1 MPIEVEFTMVDTN
14 GIRLRVALA
23 GKGPLVVLVHGWPES
38 WYSWRHQI
46 TALAD
51 AGYRVAAPDVRGYGG
66 SDKPHAVEAYSIKEL
81 AADIAGLI
89 EGLGEKQAILIGHDW
104 GAPIVWN
111 TSLFFPDKVRAVAG
125 LSVPYTGRGPAP
137 RITLFRNIYKDRFF
151 YQIYFQEP
159 GVAEKELEAD
169 IPASLRKIY
178 YWISGE
184 GVKAAE
190 PKSRRP
196 PDAKL
201 LDGLADPDPLPPWL
215 TPADIDYYAG
225 EFARSGFRGPLNRY
239 RTSELDFTQQEA
251 VADRRI
257 EQPAAFIAGSLD
269 PVLAFIPGVDLVAL
283 MREKVADL
291 RLVRIIDGAGHWV
304 QQERPAE
311 VNAALMEFLKGLG

>member
-1 MPIEVEFTMVDTN
+1 MTQPEFVMVETN

-23 GKGPLVVLVHGWPES
+23 GSGPLIVLVHGWPES

-46 TALAD
+46 GALVD
-51 AGYRVAAPDVRGYGG
+51 AGYRVAVPDVRGYGG
-66 SDKPHAVEAYSIKEL
+66 SDKPQPVEAYSIKEMT
-81 AADIAGLI
+81 ADIAGLI

-125 LSVPYTGRGPAP
+125 LSVPFTGRGPAP
-137 RITLFRNIYKDRFF
+137 RIEIFRNIYKDRFF

-169 IPASLRKIY
+169 VHTSLKKIY

-184 GVKAAE
+184 GVKTA
-190 PKSRRP
+190 PKLNKG

-201 LDGLADPDPLPPWL
+201 LDGMSEPAALPAWL
-215 TPADIDYYAG
+215 TAEDLDYYTG
-225 EFARSGFRGPLNRY
+225 EFQKSGFRGPLNRY
-239 RTSELDFTQQEA
+239 RNSHLDFAQQA
-251 VADRRI
+251 DIADRRI
-257 EQPAAFIAGSLD
+257 EQPVAFIVGSLD
-269 PVLAFIPGVDLVAL
+269 PVLAFFPGVDLVAM

-291 RLVRIIDGAGHWV
+291 RLARIIDGAGHWV
-304 QQERPAE
+304 QQERPIE
-311 VNAALMEFLKGLG
+311 VNAALLEFLKGLS